1 MNQGHNRVLN
11 GVILAQLFNI
21 SFVIVILCF
30 VSKIDAFDYD
40 EQAGSVSNRR
50 TAVKIDPSHG
60 VSLSWNVR
68 DENIFLKFL
77 ILTVALLL
85 LQKRKKLLFLC

>member
-21 SFVIVILCF
+21 SFVINLCYKCF

-60 VSLSWNVR
+60 VSLSWNVH
-68 DENIFLKFL
+68 DVNIFLKFL

-85 LQKRKKLLFLC
+85 LQKRKKK